1 MASNKF
7 QVYGLEETYPELGDF
22 DFKIVLSPK
31 FYKAETEFDV
41 NVLDSDRKKIP
52 FSLNKWGR
60 KLNVKFTISPSV
72 SDGVSIVI
80 LSKGNQEVGRLNFW
94 VIKP

>member
-1 MASNKF
+1 MASNKY
-7 QVYGLEETYPELGDF
+7 QVYGLEETYPELGEF

-41 NVLDSDRKKIP
+41 SVVDSDKKKIT
-52 FSLNKWGR
+52 FTLNKWGR
-60 KLNVKFTISPSV
+60 KLNVKFSITPTV
-72 SDGVSIVI
+72 SDGVSTVI
-80 LSKGNQEVGRLNFW
+80 ISRGNQEVGRLNFW